1 MNIQAELTSL
11 IQQALHKLYGEI
23 PVTVKLES
31 TNPDFKGDY
40 TFVVFPLL
48 RYSKATP
55 EATAEA
61 IGKEIQSNPLVA
73 EYNVVK
79 GFLNVV
85 IHTSVYLDF
94 LSKNWNNP
102 QFGKGHSGAGKKV
115 MVEYSSPNT
124 NKPLHLGHIRN
135 ILLGYSISQIIEAN
149 GYETI
154 KANLVNDRGIHICKS
169 MLAWQRFGNGET
181 PASSGMKG
189 DHLVGKYYVAFEN
202 ALVDQT
208 KETLDL
214 AKSGLWNPENQTV
227 LNRYRVLW
235 NALTSAKDDKQSA
248 KILDDIKDLVR
259 NQSEI
264 MQATS
269 ELLRQWEAG
278 NPEVLDLW
286 STMNGWVYEGFH
298 STYQKLGVEFN
309 KYYYESNTYKLGKD
323 IVEEGLQSGVFYQKE
338 DQSVWINLTDDGL
351 DEKLVLR
358 SDGTSVYIT
367 QDIGTADL
375 KYSDFGIDKSIYVV
389 GNEQDYHF
397 KVLLLIM
404 KKLKRSYA
412 DGMYHL
418 SYGMVDLPS
427 GKMKSREG
435 TVVDAD
441 DLIGEMIQEAKT
453 KTEEL
458 GKTDG
463 LEESELNQL
472 YHALGLSALKFYIL
486 KVDPKK
492 RMLFNPQESIDFQG
506 DTGPFVQYSYARIR
520 SILRKA
526 GHSDQW
532 MNPKNQSESPSL
544 LPAELD
550 TIQTL
555 YRYPA
560 VIEEACN
567 SYSPSDICSYCLD
580 LAKSFNR
587 LYNEASILNEPNEL
601 AKSNRLKIAAFTAE
615 TLKNALSLLGISVV
629 ERM

>member
-1 MNIQAELTSL
+1 MNIQAQI
-11 IQQALHKLYGEI
+11 IQLLDQAIKNLYGETT
-23 PVTVKLES
+23 VQVKLES
-31 TNPDFKGDY
+31 TNSDFRGDY

-48 RYSKATP
+48 RFSKTTP
-55 EATAEA
+55 ELTAEA
-61 IGKEIQSNPLVA
+61 IGQEINNNPLVS

-79 GFLNVV
+79 GFLNIV
-85 IHTSVYLDF
+85 INTSVYLNF
-94 LSKNWNNP
+94 LENQWNNP
-102 QFGKGHSGAGKKV
+102 AFLSTSLGNGKKV

-135 ILLGYSISQIIEAN
+135 ILLGYSVSNLLSAN
-149 GYETI
+149 GFETI

-169 MLAWQRFGNGET
+169 MIAWQRFGQGET
-181 PASSGMKG
+181 PESSGLKG

-202 ALVDQT
+202 ALVEQT
-208 KETLDL
+208 RETIEL
-214 AKSGLWNPENQTV
+214 AKKGEWQPENTIIQE
-227 LNRYRVLW
+227 RYNKLW
-235 NALTSAKDDKQSA
+235 AALQSA
-248 KILDDIKDLVR
+248 KEEKQINKISDDIKDLVR

-264 MQATS
+264 MQATA
-269 ELLRQWEAG
+269 EMLRQWEAG
-278 NPEVLDLW
+278 NPEVIQLW
-286 STMNGWVYEGFH
+286 STMNGWVYKGFDT
-298 STYQKLGVEFN
+298 TYQKLGVNFN
-309 KYYYESNTYKLGKD
+309 KYYYESNTYTLGKD
-323 IVEEGLQSGVFYQKE
+323 IVEEGLKSGVFYKKP
-338 DQSVWINLTDDGL
+338 DNSVWIDLSSDGL

-375 KYSDFGIDKSIYVV
+375 KYGDFGINNSIYVV

-397 KVLLLIM
+397 KVLILIM
-404 KKLKRSYA
+404 KKLQRSYA

-441 DLIGEMIQEAKT
+441 DLIQEMINEAKA

-463 LEESELNQL
+463 LAESELQQL

-506 DTGPFVQYSYARIR
+506 DTGPFVQYTYARIK

-526 GHSDQW
+526 PAVDQW
-532 MNPKNQSESPSL
+532 LTSASVQSTSL
-544 LPAELD
+544 LPVELE

-555 YRYPA
+555 YRYPEVLA
-560 VIEEACN
+560 EACN
-567 SYSPSDICSYCLD
+567 AYSPADICSYCLD
-580 LAKSFNR
+580 LAKAFNR
-587 LYNEASILNEPNEL
+587 LYNEVSILNEPNES
-601 AKSNRLKIAAFTAE
+601 AKINRLKIASFTAN
-615 TLKNALSLLGISVV
+615 TLKHALSLLGIDVV